1 MLPHHNVT
9 PLPSTTPTY
18 SLSAFNLT
26 RGGYPSADQGKLGR
40 FAEDRSTIVEEA
52 VQRVYDFARISA
64 QQLSAICGREADYYL
79 RLIFQRGEVLHPT
92 PDQEPPLSCQ
102 FTRCESIVCSR
113 IAIPHFPE

>member
-1 MLPHHNVT
+1 MLLHHNVT

-40 FAEDRSTIVEEA
+40 HAGDGSAIVEEA

-64 QQLSAICGREADYYL
+64 HQLSAICGQEADYYL
-79 RLIFQRGEVLHPT
+79 RLIFQRGAALHPT
-92 PDQEPPLSCQ
+92 PKQDTPPSCR
-102 FTRCESIVCSR
+102 FTRCESPV
-113 IAIPHFPE
+113 